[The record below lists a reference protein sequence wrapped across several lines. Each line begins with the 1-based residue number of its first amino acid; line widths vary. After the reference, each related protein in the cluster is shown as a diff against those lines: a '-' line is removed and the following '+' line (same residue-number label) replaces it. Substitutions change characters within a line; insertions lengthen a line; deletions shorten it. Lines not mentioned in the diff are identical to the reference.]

1 MNPHDDDPIDALLRA
16 QFEGPVPDDGFSERV
31 MQALPPRRRRVDWP
45 VRAGIAAAVVTCWAS
60 LQSTSVLHE
69 GWSAW
74 ASGRLTAPAI
84 ALLLA
89 IAGMSLLALWWSVAE
104 GGEA

>member
-1 MNPHDDDPIDALLRA
+1 MNPRNDDAIDALLRA
-16 QFEGPVPDDGFSERV
+16 QFEGPVRDEGFSERV

-45 VRAGIAAAVVTCWAS
+45 LRAGIAAGVVACWLS
-60 LQSTSVLHE
+60 LLSAPVLQA

-74 ASGRLTAPAI
+74 ASGRLTASAI

-89 IAGMSLLALWWSVAE
+89 VAAMSLLALGWSVAE
-104 GGEA
+104 GDEA

>member
-1 MNPHDDDPIDALLRA
+1 MNPRNDDAIDALLRA
-16 QFEGPVPDDGFSERV
+16 QFEGPVRDEGFSERV

-45 VRAGIAAAVVTCWAS
+45 VRAGIVACWAS
-60 LQSTSVLHE
+60 LLSAPLLRE

-74 ASGRLTAPAI
+74 ASGRLTASAM